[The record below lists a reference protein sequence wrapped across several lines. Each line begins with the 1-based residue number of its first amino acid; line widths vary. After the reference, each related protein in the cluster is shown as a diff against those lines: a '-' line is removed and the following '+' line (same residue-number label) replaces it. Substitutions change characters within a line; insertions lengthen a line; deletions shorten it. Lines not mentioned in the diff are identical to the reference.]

1 MLDLE
6 QPWDL
11 MNQLKKWLKALQK
24 LLFKFTPQL
33 EPGQY
38 EKMKLKIVN
47 EWKTYEEPKLDDM
60 GNLISARQ
68 AEPKVQI
75 IK

>member
-75 IK
+75 KK

>member
-38 EKMKLKIVN
+38 EKMKLKIGN

-75 IK
+75 KK

>member
-47 EWKTYEEPKLDDM
+47 EWKTYEEPKIDDM

-68 AEPKVQI
+68 AEPKV
-75 IK
+75 

>member
-1 MLDLE
+1 MLDME

-75 IK
+75 KK

>member
-24 LLFKFTPQL
+24 LLFKFTPLL

-68 AEPKVQI
+68 AEPKVK
-75 IK
+75 IKK

>member
-60 GNLISARQ
+60 GNLLSARQ

-75 IK
+75 KK

>member
-38 EKMKLKIVN
+38 EKMKLKMVN

-75 IK
+75 KK